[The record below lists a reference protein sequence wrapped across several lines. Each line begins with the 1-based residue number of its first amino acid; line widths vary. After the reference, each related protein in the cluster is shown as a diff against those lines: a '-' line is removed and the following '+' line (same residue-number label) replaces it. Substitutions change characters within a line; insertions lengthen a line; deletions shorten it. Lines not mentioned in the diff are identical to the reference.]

1 MENLENL
8 FTHHYNT
15 LNMKNIYKLLTLA
28 LTLTIITS
36 CERDQG
42 DYPYLDRDIT
52 IGFRGANGSLLVE
65 NGASNVVSATI
76 GASTLVSSD
85 ATFSVS
91 VDDSST
97 AVLGVD
103 YNFVAGQDGT
113 LASGNLLSN
122 IDIVADFENSTEDGK
137 TVVLN
142 LTSNDP
148 SLMVTEAFSQ
158 YTITLIKF
166 CPINAD
172 FTGSYT
178 LSTTATG
185 IFDSAVFLNGAVTIE
200 MGTEPTDR
208 VISVA
213 PYPEFGAFAPIDFA
227 FSLVC
232 GNVVVPTGLVTG
244 VGCGG
249 STTIGPAATNGTY
262 DSNDDSS
269 FTIVITDDEGGNCGS
284 PYEAAFVLTKN

>member
-1 MENLENL
+1 
-8 FTHHYNT
+8 
-15 LNMKNIYKLLTLA
+15 MKNIYKLLTLA
-28 LTLTIITS
+28 LTLTIFTS

-52 IGFRGANGSLLVE
+52 VGFRGASGSLLVE
-65 NGASNVVSATI
+65 NGASNIVSATV

-103 YNFVAGQDGT
+103 YTFAAGQDGT

-122 IDIVADFENSTEDGK
+122 IDIIADFENSIEEGK

-148 SLMVTEAFSQ
+148 SLVVSEAFSQ

-172 FTGSYT
+172 FTGSFT

-185 IFDSAVFLNGAVTIE
+185 IFDSVVFLNGAVTID
-200 MGTEPTDR
+200 MGTEP
-208 VISVA
+208 
-213 PYPEFGAFAPIDFA
+213 
-227 FSLVC
+227 
-232 GNVVVPTGLVTG
+232 
-244 VGCGG
+244 
-249 STTIGPAATNGTY
+249 
-262 DSNDDSS
+262 
-269 FTIVITDDEGGNCGS
+269 
-284 PYEAAFVLTKN
+284 

>member
-1 MENLENL
+1 
-8 FTHHYNT
+8 
-15 LNMKNIYKLLTLA
+15 MKNIYKILTLSLVA
-28 LTLTIITS
+28 IIATS
-36 CERDQG
+36 CDRDTG
-42 DYPYLDRDIT
+42 DYPYLDIDI
-52 IGFRGANGSLLVE
+52 IVGFSVASGSLLVE
-65 NGASNVVSATI
+65 DGASNIVSATV

-85 ATFSVS
+85 ATFSVT

-103 YNFVAGQDGT
+103 YTFADGQDGT
-113 LASGNLLSN
+113 LVSGNITST
-122 IDIVADFENSTEDGK
+122 IDIVADFENSTEEGK

-142 LTSNDP
+142 LSSNDP
-148 SLMVTEAFSQ
+148 SLVVSEAFSQ
-158 YTITLIKF
+158 YTITLIKY

-185 IFDSAVFLNGAVTIE
+185 IFDSSVFLNGTVTIE
-200 MGTEPTDR
+200 MGADPTDR
-208 VISVA
+208 VMTVS
-213 PYPEFGAFAPIDFA
+213 PYPEFGAFTPIDFA

-232 GNVVVPTGLVTG
+232 GNVIVPTGLVTG

-249 STTIGPAATNGTY
+249 TTTIVPAATNGIY

-269 FTIVITDDEGGNCGS
+269 FTIVISDDEANNCG
-284 PYEAAFVLTKN
+284 PTYEAAFVLNKN

>member
-1 MENLENL
+1 
-8 FTHHYNT
+8 
-15 LNMKNIYKLLTLA
+15 MKNIYKLLTLA
-28 LTLTIITS
+28 LTLTIFTS

-52 IGFRGANGSLLVE
+52 VGFRGASGSLLVE
-65 NGASNVVSATI
+65 NGASNIVSATV

-103 YNFVAGQDGT
+103 YTFADGQDGT
-113 LASGNLLSN
+113 LVSGNLLSN
-122 IDIVADFENSTEDGK
+122 IDIIADFENSIEEGK

-148 SLMVTEAFSQ
+148 SLMVSEAFSQ

-172 FTGSYT
+172 FTGSFT
-178 LSTTATG
+178 LSTTANG
-185 IFDSAVFLNGAVTIE
+185 IFDSVVFLNGAVTIE
-200 MGTEPTDR
+200 MGTQPTDR
-208 VISVA
+208 VMSVS
-213 PYPEFGAFAPIDFA
+213 PYPEFGAFTPIDFA

-232 GNVVVPTGLVTG
+232 GNVVVPTGLETG

-249 STTIGPAATNGTY
+249 TTTIGPAATVGTY

-269 FTIVITDDEGGNCGS
+269 FTIVITDDELGNCGS
-284 PYEAAFVLTKN
+284 PYEAAFTLTKN

>member
-1 MENLENL
+1 
-8 FTHHYNT
+8 
-15 LNMKNIYKLLTLA
+15 MKNIYKLLTLA

-42 DYPYLDRDIT
+42 EYPYLDRDIT
-52 IGFRGANGSLLVE
+52 IGFRGASGSLLVE
-65 NGASNVVSATI
+65 NGASNIVSATV
-76 GASTLVSSD
+76 GASTLVNSD
-85 ATFSVS
+85 ATVSVS

-103 YNFVAGQDGT
+103 YDFVAGQDVT
-113 LASGNLLSN
+113 LASGNLLTN
-122 IDIVADFENSTEDGK
+122 IDIVADFENSTVEGK

-142 LTSNDP
+142 LISNDP
-148 SLMVTEAFSQ
+148 SLMVSEAFSQ
-158 YTITLIKF
+158 YTITLIQF

-185 IFDSAVFLNGAVTIE
+185 IFDSVVFLNGAVTID

-208 VISVA
+208 VMSVS

-232 GNVVVPTGLVTG
+232 GNVIVPTGQVTG
-244 VGCGG
+244 VGCGS
-249 STTIGPAATNGTY
+249 STTIGPAATAGTY
-262 DSNDDSS
+262 DSSDDSS
-269 FTIVITDDEGGNCGS
+269 FTIVISDDEGGSCG
-284 PYEAAFVLTKN
+284 PAYEAAFTLTKN

>member
-1 MENLENL
+1 
-8 FTHHYNT
+8 
-15 LNMKNIYKLLTLA
+15 MKNIYKLLTLA
-28 LTLTIITS
+28 LTLTLITS

-42 DYPYLDRDIT
+42 DYPYLEGRDIT
-52 IGFRGANGSLLVE
+52 IGFRGASGSLLVE
-65 NGASNVVSATI
+65 DGASNIVSATI
-76 GASTLVSSD
+76 GASTVVSSD

-103 YNFVAGQDGT
+103 YDFVSGQDGT
-113 LASGNLLSN
+113 LATGDLLTN
-122 IDIVADFENSTEDGK
+122 IDIVADFDNSTIEGK

-148 SLMVTEAFSQ
+148 SLMVAEAFSQ
-158 YTITLIKF
+158 YTITLIQF

-185 IFDSAVFLNGAVTIE
+185 IFSSAVFLNGNVTIE
-200 MGTEPTDR
+200 QGAEPTDR
-208 VISVA
+208 VMSVS
-213 PYPEFGAFAPIDFA
+213 PYPEFGAFPPIDFA

-232 GNVVVPTGLVTG
+232 GNVIVPTGQVTG
-244 VGCGG
+244 VGCGS
-249 STTIGPAATNGTY
+249 STTIGPAATTGSYNS
-262 DSNDDSS
+262 DDDSS
-269 FTIVITDDEGGNCGS
+269 FTIVITDDEGGASCGAAF
-284 PYEAAFVLTKN
+284 EAAFVLTKN

>member
-1 MENLENL
+1 
-8 FTHHYNT
+8 
-15 LNMKNIYKLLTLA
+15 MKNIFKILTLSLVA
-28 LTLTIITS
+28 IIATS
-36 CERDQG
+36 CDRDTG
-42 DYPYLDRDIT
+42 DYPYLDRDI
-52 IGFRGANGSLLVE
+52 IVGFSGASGSLLVE
-65 NGASNVVSATI
+65 DGASNIVSATV

-85 ATFSVS
+85 ATFSVT

-103 YNFVAGQDGT
+103 YTFADGQDGT
-113 LASGNLLSN
+113 LVSGNITST
-122 IDIVADFENSTEDGK
+122 IDIVADFENSTEEGK

-142 LTSNDP
+142 LSSNDP
-148 SLMVTEAFSQ
+148 SLVVSEAFSQ
-158 YTITLIKF
+158 YTITLIKY

-185 IFDSAVFLNGAVTIE
+185 IFGSAVFLNGTVTIE
-200 MGTEPTDR
+200 MGADPTDR
-208 VISVA
+208 VMTVS
-213 PYPEFGAFAPIDFA
+213 PYPEFGAFTPIDFA

-232 GNVVVPTGLVTG
+232 GNVIVPTGQVTG

-249 STTIGPAATNGTY
+249 TTTIGPAATNGVY

-269 FTIVITDDEGGNCGS
+269 FTIVISDDETNNCG
-284 PYEAAFVLTKN
+284 PTYEAAFVLNKN